1 MEEEIDEVRD
11 VESVGANGEIRHAG
25 VAASR
30 EEVHQKVVPAEYQAR
45 AASCL
50 KEDQNDHMDHRGGA
64 DHMTLEVRL
73 DQTLQW
79 AGKSARE
86 VWRLGTRLELGAEVQ
101 RCVEVMGRG
110 LGGPGVKL
118 EDALGAVYADDAGCG
133 DDCWVEYWAAQELP
147 VDGQLGAV
155 AVKIVDGDRC

>member
-64 DHMTLEVRL
+64 DRMTLEVRL
-73 DQTLQW
+73 DRTLQG

-86 VWRLGTRLELGAEVQ
+86 VWRLGTRLELGVEFQAYIEVI
-101 RCVEVMGRG
+101 GFRG
-110 LGGPGVKL
+110 PEVKL
-118 EDALGAVYADDAGCG
+118 EEALDAVYDDGAGCG
-133 DDCWVEYWAAQELP
+133 DDCWVKYWAAE
-147 VDGQLGAV
+147 
-155 AVKIVDGDRC
+155 